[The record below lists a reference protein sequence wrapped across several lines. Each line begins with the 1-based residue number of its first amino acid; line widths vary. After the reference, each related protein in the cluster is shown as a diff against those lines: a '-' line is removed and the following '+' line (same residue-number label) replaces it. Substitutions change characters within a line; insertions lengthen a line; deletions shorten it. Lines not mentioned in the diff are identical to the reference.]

1 MSIFSCVMGEV
12 QDIVSQ
18 VVSQANIVDDM
29 MGGIR
34 GGMQPIVG
42 GAWTG
47 QGAEAFIDEVQSRL
61 IPEITALI
69 SSIGGFGGGITSAM
83 DVISQADSDA
93 HNVANNLADVFGS
106 IF

>member
-1 MSIFSCVMGEV
+1 MGDV
-12 QDIVSQ
+12 QDVVSQIVSQ
-18 VVSQANIVDDM
+18 SNAVDDV

-61 IPEITALI
+61 IPDIMALI
-69 SSIGGFGGGITSAM
+69 SSIGGFGGGINTAM
-83 DVISQADSDA
+83 GIVSQADSDS
-93 HNVANNLADVFGS
+93 NSVVNTLMDTFGS